1 MAQSAAIGY
10 AAKNAVREEGE
21 RMPDK
26 LDQFDRSI
34 LEVVQRD
41 CQLKAEAIADKV
53 GLSPSAV
60 QRRLRRLRD
69 EGIITSEI
77 AVLNR

>member
-1 MAQSAAIGY
+1 MQRQ
-10 AAKNAVREEGE
+10 KAVREEE
-21 RMPDK
+21 KRMPDK

-53 GLSPSAV
+53 GMEGQTDSDWRIRPSLFNAASL
-60 QRRLRRLRD
+60 RLTLP
-69 EGIITSEI
+69 
-77 AVLNR
+77 